1 MTQPATSHQAPFS
14 HQNSAQSDVLLDTFL
29 GHLTV
34 EKGLA
39 PRTVEVYSRDLRRF
53 CAYLSTQ
60 AISDVRQAGSR
71 HIVGFLS
78 VLHEQGI
85 STRTQSRVLTA
96 LRGLYRFLQ
105 RENELTGK
113 NPTALLHLPKF
124 GRALP
129 HVPSQEQVDALIT
142 LPDAATPLGMRNQTM
157 LEVLYATGLR
167 VSELVQLTVSQVNRE
182 AGFVRVRG
190 KGNRERLVPLGT
202 RALAQLQRY
211 LDTVR
216 PGLLKQRSSDY
227 IFLTRFGK
235 PMTRQMFWVIVK
247 KYAQQYSTPNG
258 PPSPDTSALADMV
271 RETAKANSLYP
282 HAFRHAFA
290 THLLEGGA
298 DLRAVQSMLGHAD
311 IATTQIY
318 THLASAR
325 LREVHRK
332 YHPRG

>member
-1 MTQPATSHQAPFS
+1 MTQPAIADQG
-14 HQNSAQSDVLLDTFL
+14 SAQSDALLDTFL
-29 GHLTV
+29 VHLTV
-34 EKGLA
+34 EKGLT
-39 PRTVEVYSRDLRRF
+39 PRTAEVYSRDLHRF
-53 CAYLSTQ
+53 YQYLSTQ
-60 AISDVRQAGSR
+60 DISDIRQAGSR
-71 HIVGFLS
+71 HVVGFLS
-78 VLHEQGI
+78 VLHKQGI

-105 RENELTGK
+105 RENELSGK

-124 GRALP
+124 GRPLP
-129 HVPSQEQVDALIT
+129 HVPSQEQVNALISV
-142 LPDAATPLGMRNQTM
+142 PDAATPLGMRNQTM

-202 RALAQLQRY
+202 RALSQLQHY
-211 LDTVR
+211 LNTVR
-216 PGLLKQRSSDY
+216 PGLLKHRSSDY
-227 IFLTRFGK
+227 IFLTRSGK
-235 PMTRQMFWVIVK
+235 RLTRQAFWCITK
-247 KYAQQYSTPNG
+247 RYAKQ
-258 PPSPDTSALADMV
+258 SPEGSPL
-271 RETAKANSLYP
+271 SP
-282 HAFRHAFA
+282 HSFRHAFA

-298 DLRAVQSMLGHAD
+298 DLRAVQSMLGHVD

-318 THLASAR
+318 THVASAR

>member
-1 MTQPATSHQAPFS
+1 MTQPAIADQG
-14 HQNSAQSDVLLDTFL
+14 SAQSDALLDTFL
-29 GHLTV
+29 VHLTV
-34 EKGLA
+34 EKGLT
-39 PRTVEVYSRDLRRF
+39 PRTAEVYGRDLHRF
-53 CAYLSTQ
+53 YQYLSTQ
-60 AISDVRQAGSR
+60 DISDIRQAGSR
-71 HIVGFLS
+71 HVVGFLS
-78 VLHEQGI
+78 VLHKQGI

-105 RENELTGK
+105 RENELSGK

-124 GRALP
+124 GRPLP
-129 HVPSQEQVDALIT
+129 HVPSQEQVNAL
-142 LPDAATPLGMRNQTM
+142 LSVPDAATPLGMRNQTM

-202 RALAQLQRY
+202 QALSQLQRY

-227 IFLTRFGK
+227 IFLTRSGK
-235 PMTRQMFWVIVK
+235 PLTRQAFWYITK
-247 KYAQQYSTPNG
+247 RYAKQ
-258 PPSPDTSALADMV
+258 SPEGSP
-271 RETAKANSLYP
+271 LYP
-282 HAFRHAFA
+282 HSFRHAFA

-298 DLRAVQSMLGHAD
+298 DLRAVQSMLGHVD

-318 THLASAR
+318 THVASAR

>member
-1 MTQPATSHQAPFS
+1 MTQPAIADQG
-14 HQNSAQSDVLLDTFL
+14 SAQSDALLDTFL
-29 GHLTV
+29 VHLTV
-34 EKGLA
+34 EKGLT
-39 PRTVEVYSRDLRRF
+39 PRTAEVYSRDLHRF
-53 CAYLSTQ
+53 YQYLSTQ
-60 AISDVRQAGSR
+60 DISDIRQAGSR
-71 HIVGFLS
+71 HVVGFLS
-78 VLHEQGI
+78 VLHKQGI

-105 RENELTGK
+105 RENELSGK

-124 GRALP
+124 GRPLP
-129 HVPSQEQVDALIT
+129 HVPSQEQVNALISV
-142 LPDAATPLGMRNQTM
+142 PDAATPLGMRNQTM

-202 RALAQLQRY
+202 RALSQLQHY

-216 PGLLKQRSSDY
+216 PVLLKQRSSDY
-227 IFLTRFGK
+227 IFLTRSGK
-235 PMTRQMFWVIVK
+235 PLTRQAFWCITK
-247 KYAQQYSTPNG
+247 RYAKQ
-258 PPSPDTSALADMV
+258 SPEGSPL
-271 RETAKANSLYP
+271 SP
-282 HAFRHAFA
+282 HSFRHAFA

-298 DLRAVQSMLGHAD
+298 DLRAVQSMLGHVD

-318 THLASAR
+318 THVASAR

>member
-1 MTQPATSHQAPFS
+1 MTQPAIADQG
-14 HQNSAQSDVLLDTFL
+14 SAQSDALLDTFL
-29 GHLTV
+29 VHLTV
-34 EKGLA
+34 EKGLT
-39 PRTVEVYSRDLRRF
+39 PRTAEVYSRDLHRF
-53 CAYLSTQ
+53 YQYLSTQ
-60 AISDVRQAGSR
+60 DISDIRQAGSR
-71 HIVGFLS
+71 HVVGFLS
-78 VLHEQGI
+78 VLHKQGI

-105 RENELTGK
+105 RENELSGK

-124 GRALP
+124 GRPLP
-129 HVPSQEQVDALIT
+129 HVPSQEQVNAL
-142 LPDAATPLGMRNQTM
+142 LSVPDAATPLGMRNQTM

-202 RALAQLQRY
+202 RALSQLQHY
-211 LDTVR
+211 LNTVR
-216 PGLLKQRSSDY
+216 PVLLKQRSSDY
-227 IFLTRFGK
+227 IFLTRSGK
-235 PMTRQMFWVIVK
+235 PLTRQAFWCITK
-247 KYAQQYSTPNG
+247 RYAKQ
-258 PPSPDTSALADMV
+258 SPEGSPL
-271 RETAKANSLYP
+271 SP
-282 HAFRHAFA
+282 HSFRHAFA

-298 DLRAVQSMLGHAD
+298 DLRAVQSMLGHVD

-318 THLASAR
+318 THVASAR

>member
-1 MTQPATSHQAPFS
+1 MTQPSIFHQSHQG
-14 HQNSAQSDVLLDTFL
+14 SAHNDALLDTFL
-29 GHLTV
+29 VHLTV
-34 EKGLA
+34 EKGLT
-39 PRTVEVYSRDLRRF
+39 PRTVEVYSRDLQRF
-53 CAYLSTQ
+53 RHYVSTQ
-60 AISDVRQAGSR
+60 DISDMRQAGSR
-71 HIVGFLS
+71 HVVGFLS
-78 VLHEQGI
+78 TLHEQGI

-105 RENELTGK
+105 RENELPGK

-124 GRALP
+124 GRPLP
-129 HVPSQEQVDALIT
+129 HVPSQEQVNAL
-142 LPDAATPLGMRNQTM
+142 LSVPDAATPLGMRNQTM

-190 KGNRERLVPLGT
+190 KGNRERIVPLGT
-202 RALAQLQRY
+202 QALSQLQHY

-216 PGLLKQRSSDY
+216 PALLKHRSSDY
-227 IFLTRFGK
+227 IFLTRSGK
-235 PMTRQMFWVIVK
+235 PLSRQAFWSIIK
-247 KYAQQYSTPNG
+247 RCAKH
-258 PPSPDTSALADMV
+258 SPEG
-271 RETAKANSLYP
+271 RSLYP
-282 HAFRHAFA
+282 HSLRHAFA

-298 DLRAVQSMLGHAD
+298 DLRTVQSMLGHAD

-318 THLASAR
+318 THVANAR

>member
-1 MTQPATSHQAPFS
+1 MTQPAIADQG
-14 HQNSAQSDVLLDTFL
+14 SAQSDALLDTFL
-29 GHLTV
+29 VHLTV
-34 EKGLA
+34 EKGLT
-39 PRTVEVYSRDLRRF
+39 PRTAEVYSRDLHRF
-53 CAYLSTQ
+53 YQYLSTQ
-60 AISDVRQAGSR
+60 DISDIRQAGSR
-71 HIVGFLS
+71 HVVGFLS
-78 VLHEQGI
+78 VLHKQGI

-105 RENELTGK
+105 RENELSGK

-124 GRALP
+124 GRPLP
-129 HVPSQEQVDALIT
+129 HVPSQEQVNAL
-142 LPDAATPLGMRNQTM
+142 LSVPDAATPLGMRNQTM

-202 RALAQLQRY
+202 RALSQLQHY
-211 LDTVR
+211 LNTVR
-216 PGLLKQRSSDY
+216 PGLLKHRSSDY
-227 IFLTRFGK
+227 IFLTRSGK
-235 PMTRQMFWVIVK
+235 RLTRQAFWCITK
-247 KYAQQYSTPNG
+247 RYAKQ
-258 PPSPDTSALADMV
+258 SPEGSPL
-271 RETAKANSLYP
+271 SP
-282 HAFRHAFA
+282 HSFRHAFA

-298 DLRAVQSMLGHAD
+298 DLRAVQSMLGHVD

-318 THLASAR
+318 THVASAR

>member
-1 MTQPATSHQAPFS
+1 MTQPTIAHQAPPS
-14 HQNSAQSDVLLDTFL
+14 HQKSAQSDALLDTFL

-34 EKGLA
+34 EKGLT
-39 PRTVEVYSRDLRRF
+39 PRTVEVYSRDLHRF
-53 CAYLSTQ
+53 CVYLSTQ
-60 AISDVRQAGSR
+60 DITDVRQVGSR

-78 VLHEQGI
+78 ALHEQGV

-96 LRGLYRFLQ
+96 LRGLFRFLQ
-105 RENELTGK
+105 RENELPGK

-124 GRALP
+124 GRSLP
-129 HVPSQEQVDALIT
+129 HVPSQEQVDALIS

-202 RALAQLQRY
+202 RALSQLQRY

-216 PGLLKQRSSDY
+216 PVLLKQRSSDY
-227 IFLTRFGK
+227 IFLTRSGK
-235 PMTRQMFWVIVK
+235 SLTRQAFWAMIK
-247 KYAQQYSTPNG
+247 SYAKHNPESG
-258 PPSPDTSALADMV
+258 PV
-271 RETAKANSLYP
+271 YP
-282 HAFRHAFA
+282 HSLRHAFA

-298 DLRAVQSMLGHAD
+298 DLRAVQSMLGHVD

>member
-1 MTQPATSHQAPFS
+1 MTQPVAAHQTTRSP
-14 HQNSAQSDVLLDTFL
+14 QNSTQSDILLDTFL
-29 GHLTV
+29 GYLTV
-34 EKGLA
+34 EKGLTL
-39 PRTVEVYSRDLRRF
+39 RTVEVYSRDLHRF
-53 CAYLSTQ
+53 SAYLSTQ
-60 AISDVRQAGSR
+60 DIADIRQAGSR
-71 HIVGFLS
+71 HIIGFLS
-78 VLHEQGI
+78 SLYEQGR

-105 RENELTGK
+105 RENALPGK
-113 NPTALLHLPKF
+113 NPTALLQLPKF

-129 HVPSQEQVDALIT
+129 QVPSQQQVEALIS
-142 LPDAATPLGMRNQTM
+142 LPDTATPLGKRNQTM

-167 VSELVQLTVSQVNRE
+167 VSELVRLTVSQVNRE

-202 RALAQLQRY
+202 RALSQLQGY

-216 PGLLKQRSSDY
+216 PVLLKQRSSDY
-227 IFLTRFGK
+227 IFLTRSGK
-235 PMTRQMFWVIVK
+235 PLTRQAFWAIITG
-247 KYAQQYSTPNG
+247 YAKQHPEGSR
-258 PPSPDTSALADMV
+258 V
-271 RETAKANSLYP
+271 YP
-282 HAFRHAFA
+282 HALRHAFA

-298 DLRAVQSMLGHAD
+298 DLRAVQSMLGHVD

-332 YHPRG
+332 YHPRS

>member
-1 MTQPATSHQAPFS
+1 MTQPAIADRG
-14 HQNSAQSDVLLDTFL
+14 SAQSDALLDTFL
-29 GHLTV
+29 VHLTV
-34 EKGLA
+34 EKGLT
-39 PRTVEVYSRDLRRF
+39 PRTAEVYSRDLHRF
-53 CAYLSTQ
+53 YQYLSTQ
-60 AISDVRQAGSR
+60 DISDIRQAGSR
-71 HIVGFLS
+71 HVVGFLS
-78 VLHEQGI
+78 VLHKQGI

-105 RENELTGK
+105 RENELSGK

-124 GRALP
+124 GRPLP
-129 HVPSQEQVDALIT
+129 HVPSQEQVNALISV
-142 LPDAATPLGMRNQTM
+142 PDAATPLGMRNQTM

-202 RALAQLQRY
+202 RALSQLQHY
-211 LDTVR
+211 LNTVR

-227 IFLTRFGK
+227 IFLTRSGK
-235 PMTRQMFWVIVK
+235 PLTRQAFWCITK
-247 KYAQQYSTPNG
+247 RYAKQ
-258 PPSPDTSALADMV
+258 SPEGSPL
-271 RETAKANSLYP
+271 SP
-282 HAFRHAFA
+282 HSFRHAFA

-298 DLRAVQSMLGHAD
+298 DLRAVQEMLGHVD

-318 THLASAR
+318 THVASAR

>member
-1 MTQPATSHQAPFS
+1 MTQPAIADQG
-14 HQNSAQSDVLLDTFL
+14 SAQSDALLDTFL
-29 GHLTV
+29 VHLTV
-34 EKGLA
+34 EKGLT
-39 PRTVEVYSRDLRRF
+39 PRTAEVYSRDLQRF
-53 CAYLSTQ
+53 YQYLSTQ
-60 AISDVRQAGSR
+60 DISDIRQAGSR
-71 HIVGFLS
+71 HVVGFLS
-78 VLHEQGI
+78 VLHKQGI

-105 RENELTGK
+105 RENELSGK

-124 GRALP
+124 GRPLP
-129 HVPSQEQVDALIT
+129 HVPSQEQVNALISV
-142 LPDAATPLGMRNQTM
+142 PDAATPLGMRNQTM

-202 RALAQLQRY
+202 RALSQLQHY

-216 PGLLKQRSSDY
+216 PGLLKHRSSDY
-227 IFLTRFGK
+227 IFLTRSGK
-235 PMTRQMFWVIVK
+235 RLTRQAFWCITK
-247 KYAQQYSTPNG
+247 RYAKQ
-258 PPSPDTSALADMV
+258 SPEGSPL
-271 RETAKANSLYP
+271 SP
-282 HAFRHAFA
+282 HSFRHAFA

-298 DLRAVQSMLGHAD
+298 DLRAVQSMLGHVD

-318 THLASAR
+318 THVASAR

>member
-1 MTQPATSHQAPFS
+1 MTQPAIADQG
-14 HQNSAQSDVLLDTFL
+14 SAQSDALLDTFL
-29 GHLTV
+29 VHLTV
-34 EKGLA
+34 EKGLT
-39 PRTVEVYSRDLRRF
+39 PRTAEVYSRDLHRF
-53 CAYLSTQ
+53 YQYLSTQ
-60 AISDVRQAGSR
+60 DISDIRQAGSR
-71 HIVGFLS
+71 HVVGFLS
-78 VLHEQGI
+78 VLHKQGI

-105 RENELTGK
+105 RENELSGK

-124 GRALP
+124 GRPLP
-129 HVPSQEQVDALIT
+129 HVPSQEQVNALISV
-142 LPDAATPLGMRNQTM
+142 PDAATPLGMRNQTM

-202 RALAQLQRY
+202 RALSQLQHY
-211 LDTVR
+211 LNTVR
-216 PGLLKQRSSDY
+216 PVLLKQRSSDY
-227 IFLTRFGK
+227 IFLTRSGK
-235 PMTRQMFWVIVK
+235 RLTRQAFWCITK
-247 KYAQQYSTPNG
+247 RYAKQ
-258 PPSPDTSALADMV
+258 SPEGSPL
-271 RETAKANSLYP
+271 SP
-282 HAFRHAFA
+282 HSFRHAFA

-298 DLRAVQSMLGHAD
+298 DLRAVQSMLGHVD

-318 THLASAR
+318 THVASAR

>member
-1 MTQPATSHQAPFS
+1 MTQPAIADQG
-14 HQNSAQSDVLLDTFL
+14 SAQSDALLDTFL
-29 GHLTV
+29 VHLTV
-34 EKGLA
+34 EKGLT
-39 PRTVEVYSRDLRRF
+39 PRTAEVYSRDLHRF
-53 CAYLSTQ
+53 YQYLSTQ
-60 AISDVRQAGSR
+60 DISDIRQAGSR
-71 HIVGFLS
+71 HVVGFLS
-78 VLHEQGI
+78 VLHKQGI

-105 RENELTGK
+105 RENELSGK

-124 GRALP
+124 GRPLP
-129 HVPSQEQVDALIT
+129 HVPSQEQVNAL
-142 LPDAATPLGMRNQTM
+142 LSVPDAATPLGMRNQTM

-202 RALAQLQRY
+202 RALSQLQHY
-211 LDTVR
+211 LNTVR

-227 IFLTRFGK
+227 IFLTRSGK
-235 PMTRQMFWVIVK
+235 RLTRQAFWCITK
-247 KYAQQYSTPNG
+247 RYAKQ
-258 PPSPDTSALADMV
+258 SPEGSPL
-271 RETAKANSLYP
+271 SP
-282 HAFRHAFA
+282 HSFRHAFA

-298 DLRAVQSMLGHAD
+298 DLRAVQSMLGHVD

-318 THLASAR
+318 THVASAR

>member
-1 MTQPATSHQAPFS
+1 MTQTSRS
-14 HQNSAQSDVLLDTFL
+14 HQNSAQSDALLDTFL

-34 EKGLA
+34 EKGLT
-39 PRTVEVYSRDLRRF
+39 PRTVEVYSRDLHRF
-53 CAYLSTQ
+53 CAYLATQ
-60 AISDVRQAGSR
+60 AIPDIRQAGSR

-78 VLHEQGI
+78 VLHEQDI

-105 RENELTGK
+105 RENELPGK

-129 HVPSQEQVDALIT
+129 HVPSQAQVDALIS
-142 LPDAATPLGMRNQTM
+142 LPDASTPLGMRNQTM

-202 RALAQLQRY
+202 RALAQLQGY

-216 PGLLKQRSSDY
+216 PVLLKHRSSDY
-227 IFLTRFGK
+227 IFLTRSGK
-235 PMTRQMFWVIVK
+235 PLTRQAFWALVK
-247 KYAQQYSTPNG
+247 GYAKRNPEGGS
-258 PPSPDTSALADMV
+258 V
-271 RETAKANSLYP
+271 YP
-282 HAFRHAFA
+282 HSLRHAFA

-298 DLRAVQSMLGHAD
+298 DLRAVQFMLGHAD

>member
-1 MTQPATSHQAPFS
+1 MTQPATADQR
-14 HQNSAQSDVLLDTFL
+14 SAQSDALLDTFL
-29 GHLTV
+29 VHLTV
-34 EKGLA
+34 EKGLT
-39 PRTVEVYSRDLRRF
+39 PRTAEVYSHDLHRF
-53 CAYLSTQ
+53 YQYLSTQ
-60 AISDVRQAGSR
+60 DISDIRQAGSR
-71 HIVGFLS
+71 HVVGFLS
-78 VLHEQGI
+78 VLHKQGI

-105 RENELTGK
+105 RENELSGK

-124 GRALP
+124 GRPLP
-129 HVPSQEQVDALIT
+129 HVPSQEQVNAL
-142 LPDAATPLGMRNQTM
+142 LSVPDAATPLGMRNQTM

-202 RALAQLQRY
+202 RALSQLQRY

-216 PGLLKQRSSDY
+216 PVLLKHRSSDY
-227 IFLTRFGK
+227 IFLTRSGK
-235 PMTRQMFWVIVK
+235 PMTRQAFWCITK
-247 KYAQQYSTPNG
+247 RYAKQ
-258 PPSPDTSALADMV
+258 SPEGSP
-271 RETAKANSLYP
+271 LYP
-282 HAFRHAFA
+282 HSFRHAFA

-298 DLRAVQSMLGHAD
+298 DLRAVQEMLGHVD

-318 THLASAR
+318 THVASAR

>member
-1 MTQPATSHQAPFS
+1 MTQPASAHQASLSHQK
-14 HQNSAQSDVLLDTFL
+14 SAQSDALLDTFL

-34 EKGLA
+34 EKGLT
-39 PRTVEVYSRDLRRF
+39 PRTVEVYSRDLHRF

-60 AISDVRQAGSR
+60 DIADIRQAGSR
-71 HIVGFLS
+71 HIVSFLS
-78 VLHEQGI
+78 SLHEQGI

-105 RENELTGK
+105 RENELPGK

-124 GRALP
+124 GRSLP
-129 HVPSQEQVDALIT
+129 HVPSQEQVDALIS

-167 VSELVQLTVSQVNRE
+167 VSELVQLAVSQVNRE

-216 PGLLKQRSSDY
+216 PALLKQRSSDY
-227 IFLTRFGK
+227 IFLTRAGK
-235 PMTRQMFWVIVK
+235 PLTRQAFWALIRG
-247 KYAQQYSTPNG
+247 YAKR
-258 PPSPDTSALADMV
+258 SPEGRPV
-271 RETAKANSLYP
+271 YP
-282 HAFRHAFA
+282 HALRHAFA

>member
-1 MTQPATSHQAPFS
+1 MTRPATAHQASPS
-14 HQNSAQSDVLLDTFL
+14 HRESARSDALLDTFL

-34 EKGLA
+34 EKGLT
-39 PRTVEVYSRDLRRF
+39 PRTVEVYSRDLHRF
-53 CAYLSTQ
+53 CAYLSVQ
-60 AISDVRQAGSR
+60 DIADVRQAGSR

-78 VLHEQGI
+78 ALHEQGV

-105 RENELTGK
+105 RENELPGK

-129 HVPSQEQVDALIT
+129 HVPSQEQVDALIS
-142 LPDAATPLGMRNQTM
+142 LPDATTPLGMRNQTM
-157 LEVLYATGLR
+157 LEVLYTTGLR

-202 RALAQLQRY
+202 RALSQFQRY

-216 PGLLKQRSSDY
+216 PVLLKQRSSDY
-227 IFLTRFGK
+227 VFLTRSGK
-235 PMTRQMFWVIVK
+235 PLTRQAFWAMIK
-247 KYAQQYSTPNG
+247 GCAKHNPEGG
-258 PPSPDTSALADMV
+258 PV
-271 RETAKANSLYP
+271 YP
-282 HAFRHAFA
+282 HSLRHAFA

-298 DLRAVQSMLGHAD
+298 DLRAVQSMLGHID

>member
-1 MTQPATSHQAPFS
+1 MTPPAGADQAPPS
-14 HQNSAQSDVLLDTFL
+14 DQNSVQSDALLDTFL

-34 EKGLA
+34 EKGLT
-39 PRTVEVYSRDLRRF
+39 PRTVDIYSRDLHRF
-53 CAYLSTQ
+53 YEYLSTQ
-60 AISDVRQAGSR
+60 AIADVRQAGSR

-78 VLHEQGI
+78 ALHEQGM
-85 STRTQSRVLTA
+85 STRTQARVLTA

-105 RENELTGK
+105 RENELPGK

-129 HVPSQEQVDALIT
+129 HVPSQDQVDSLIA

-182 AGFVRVRG
+182 AGFVRVQG
-190 KGNRERLVPLGT
+190 KGNKERLVPLGAQ
-202 RALAQLQRY
+202 ALSQLQRY

-216 PGLLKQRSSDY
+216 PLLLKQRSSDY
-227 IFLTRFGK
+227 IFLTRSGK
-235 PMTRQMFWVIVK
+235 PLTRQAFWSMIK
-247 KYAQQYSTPNG
+247 GYAKHNPEG
-258 PPSPDTSALADMV
+258 GLV
-271 RETAKANSLYP
+271 YP
-282 HAFRHAFA
+282 HSLRHAFA

-298 DLRAVQSMLGHAD
+298 DLRTVQSMLGHVD

-332 YHPRG
+332 YHPRR

>member
-1 MTQPATSHQAPFS
+1 MTQPAIADQG
-14 HQNSAQSDVLLDTFL
+14 SAQSDALLDTFL
-29 GHLTV
+29 VHLTV
-34 EKGLA
+34 EKGLM
-39 PRTVEVYSRDLRRF
+39 PRTAEVYSRDLHRF
-53 CAYLSTQ
+53 YQYLSTQ
-60 AISDVRQAGSR
+60 DISDIRQAGSR
-71 HIVGFLS
+71 HVVGFLS
-78 VLHEQGI
+78 VLHKQGI

-105 RENELTGK
+105 RENELSGK

-124 GRALP
+124 GRPLP
-129 HVPSQEQVDALIT
+129 HVPSQEQVNALISV
-142 LPDAATPLGMRNQTM
+142 PDAATPLGMRNQTM

-202 RALAQLQRY
+202 RALSQLQHY
-211 LDTVR
+211 LNTVR
-216 PGLLKQRSSDY
+216 PGLLKHRSSDY
-227 IFLTRFGK
+227 IFLTRSGK
-235 PMTRQMFWVIVK
+235 RLTRQAFWCITK
-247 KYAQQYSTPNG
+247 RYAKQ
-258 PPSPDTSALADMV
+258 SPEGSPL
-271 RETAKANSLYP
+271 SP
-282 HAFRHAFA
+282 HSFRHAFA

-298 DLRAVQSMLGHAD
+298 DLRAVQSMLGHVD

-318 THLASAR
+318 THVASAR